1 MRTHRSLAAS
11 GLVLSLFLAAP
22 VLAKQNSFPTPSGE
36 RVGADGMPTTHS
48 TPAEKRE
55 TATLNNQ
62 VQDTHAAIDAL
73 AAQGQAADD
82 AQIAANSEQQA
93 ANDAQSTANQ
103 TQYDQQKQQ
112 YQQQLQENQ
121 AAQQNYED
129 RTRAYY
135 SLRDRYA
142 AERAAYHRAV
152 WPTRFSSWRLENDA
166 RLIGSRVEII
176 NGDRVGTVDS
186 VARAPSGRIEALYVT
201 LDGGKQV
208 WIDEGDIRF
217 DRADGVVMTNLARA
231 DLRVMADERM

>member
-1 MRTHRSLAAS
+1 MRTHARLAAS
-11 GLVLSLFLAAP
+11 GLVLSLFLVAP
-22 VLAKQNSFPTPSGE
+22 ALAQNSFPTPGGE
-36 RVGADGMPTTHS
+36 RVDANGMPTTHS
-48 TPAEKRE
+48 TPAEHAQTE
-55 TATLNNQ
+55 GLNAQ
-62 VQDTHAAIDAL
+62 VQADNAAADAQVAQQQAG
-73 AAQGQAADD
+73 AAQQQAD
-82 AQIAANSEQQA
+82 QVA
-93 ANDAQSTANQ
+93 ANDAATDAQNAANQ
-103 TQYDQQKQQ
+103 AQYDQQKQQ

-142 AERAAYHRAV
+142 RERAAYHRAV
-152 WPTRFSSWRLENDA
+152 WPDRFRSFRLENDA

-208 WIDEGDIRF
+208 WIDEADIRF

-231 DLRVMADERM
+231 DLRTMADERM

>member
-1 MRTHRSLAAS
+1 MRTPLAAS
-11 GLVLSLFLAAP
+11 GLVLSLFIAAP
-22 VLAKQNSFPTPSGE
+22 ALAQQNSFPTPGGE
-36 RVGADGMPTTHS
+36 RVDADGMPTTHS
-48 TPAEKRE
+48 TPAEHAQTE
-55 TATLNNQ
+55 GLNAQ
-62 VQDTHAAIDAL
+62 VQANNAAADNQ
-73 AAQGQAADD
+73 AAQQQQQADQVAANNSQAAATD
-82 AQIAANSEQQA
+82 AQNAANQA
-93 ANDAQSTANQ
+93 
-103 TQYDQQKQQ
+103 QYDLQKQQ
-112 YQQQLQENQ
+112 YQQQLQQNQ

-142 AERAAYHRAV
+142 RERAAYHRAV
-152 WPTRFSSWRLENDA
+152 WPDRFRDFRLENDA

-208 WIDEGDIRF
+208 WIDQADIRF

-231 DLRVMADERM
+231 DLRAMADERM